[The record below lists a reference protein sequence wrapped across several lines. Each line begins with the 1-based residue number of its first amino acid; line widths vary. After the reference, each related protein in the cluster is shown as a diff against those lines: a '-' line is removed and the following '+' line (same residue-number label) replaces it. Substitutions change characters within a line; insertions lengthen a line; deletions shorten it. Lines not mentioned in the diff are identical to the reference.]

1 MAEQKAVFVYQ
12 RNSILRICCK
22 ILAEIEKAL
31 SALSDIRIS
40 VSRQCFCA
48 FRCFSR
54 G

>member
-1 MAEQKAVFVYQ
+1 MYR
-12 RNSILRICCK
+12 RNSILKSCCK
-22 ILAEIEKAL
+22 ILAEKEKAL

-40 VSRQCFCA
+40 VSRQCFCV